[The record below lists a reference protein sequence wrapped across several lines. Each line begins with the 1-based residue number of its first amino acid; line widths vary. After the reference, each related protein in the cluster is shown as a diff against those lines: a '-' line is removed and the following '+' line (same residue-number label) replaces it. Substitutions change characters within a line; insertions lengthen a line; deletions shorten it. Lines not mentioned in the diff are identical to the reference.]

1 MFSRRCRVEGEGI
14 THQRYCG
21 FVRHTLRVFSWTGKF
36 LLLIFCATNRGK
48 DNIVLET
55 GNRVREHRQV
65 GIIRTTMAIEKLT
78 TAGSIRYRMR
88 EARTG
93 GSIGLVPTMGALHEG
108 HLALIRRARAECK
121 TVVVSIFVNP
131 TQFNDNAD
139 LEKYPRDLARDLAL
153 CEEAGAHVV
162 FAPDAAEMYPDGFA
176 TTVTVD
182 GPLTRLLEGAFRP
195 GHFAGVTTVVAK
207 LFQIV
212 LPDRAYF
219 GEKDWQQL
227 KVIERM
233 TTDLN
238 MPITVVPCPTV
249 REPDGLA
256 MSSRNV
262 RLSPEAREQAKVIP
276 YLLSTA
282 QDLLD
287 SAMPET
293 QTDKGPVIR
302 HWLITLLES
311 NQPGVELD
319 YLAVVDPETME
330 DMDEIK
336 GRALVAIAAKV
347 GGVRLID
354 NRIITR
360 R

>member
-1 MFSRRCRVEGEGI
+1 MAGE
-14 THQRYCG
+14 
-21 FVRHTLRVFSWTGKF
+21 TGKNG
-36 LLLIFCATNRGK
+36 ATTS
-48 DNIVLET
+48 VET
-55 GNRVREHRQV
+55 
-65 GIIRTTMAIEKLT
+65 LT
-78 TAGSIRYRMR
+78 TAGSIRYRLR
-88 EARTG
+88 EARAS
-93 GSIGLVPTMGALHEG
+93 GSIGFVPTMGALHEG
-108 HLALIRRARAECK
+108 HLALIRRARAECN

-131 TQFNDNAD
+131 TQFNDKAD
-139 LEKYPRDLARDLAL
+139 LEKYPRDLPRDTAL
-153 CEEAGAHVV
+153 CAEAGADLV
-162 FAPDAAEMYPDGFA
+162 FAPTPEEMYPVGYA
-176 TTVTVD
+176 TTVTVE
-182 GPLTRLLEGAFRP
+182 GTLTRLLEGAFRP

-212 LPDRAYF
+212 QPDRAYF

-233 TTDLN
+233 VTDLH
-238 MPITVVPCPTV
+238 MPVTIVPCPTV

-302 HWLITLLES
+302 HWLTTLLES
-311 NQPGVELD
+311 HQPAVELD
-319 YLAVVDPETME
+319 YLAVVNPGTLE
-330 DMDEIK
+330 DVDEIK
-336 GRALVAIAAKV
+336 DRALVAIAAKV

-354 NRIITR
+354 NRLITR